1 MTHDRH
7 VVSQAFT
14 SLIQSLNDPDS
25 KPQLILSQCGLAVR
39 QMAILFSV
47 NPSVGCDVDSL
58 GQGLIDCGKRIDC
71 PEAGALLAEER
82 ALWGEF

>member
-1 MTHDRH
+1 MTNDGH

-14 SLIQSLNDPDS
+14 SLINSINDPDV

-58 GQGLIDCGKRIDC
+58 GQALIDLSKRIDC
-71 PEAGALLAEER
+71 PDVSALLDYER
-82 ALWGEF
+82 SLWGKF